1 MFSYFQTINAKKGL
15 LGKMSSL
22 TSFRRTKMKA
32 TSSSSL
38 SLSSSNNT
46 TSDIRS
52 IVNEFSESNDT
63 MATTLASNEFILT
76 NEDKDKNA
84 TTKDK
89 LEQTDENNKILVRK
103 ERNNRRSVV
112 R

>member
-1 MFSYFQTINAKKGL
+1 MFSYFSTINAKKGL
-15 LGKMSSL
+15 LGKMTSL

-32 TSSSSL
+32 SSSS
-38 SLSSSNNT
+38 SSSNC
-46 TSDIRS
+46 DIRS
-52 IVNEFSESNDT
+52 IVNEFSESNDNT
-63 MATTLASNEFILT
+63 ATTLASNEFILA
-76 NEDKDKNA
+76 NDDGGGNKNA
-84 TTKDK
+84 TIDK